1 MPLSNTTVRR
11 EFLKY
16 TGPEIDSLIAA
27 DIGNKGSRAPQI
39 DKQMGSEYAKQNIA
53 TSLATAVFLYSFS
66 GSARKGLNIRELR
79 VTILKEGFPK
89 TIVGDAVQKLEE
101 ELWYFHASSGN
112 YSFKNQA
119 NLNRVIVD
127 TENQVKDAEIND
139 ELRSILQ
146 KNMGRAIET
155 ILWPKSTSDIP
166 DSRKIK
172 LAVLGT
178 NMTHPGTAA
187 DKFTE
192 EIYTKAGAGFR
203 VYKNGLMLLAM
214 DENSTN
220 MLSKH
225 IRRLLALEMV
235 QKDEVQIKNIAKN
248 DLLELSKKSNEA
260 KSQIPYLLHSAY
272 RHLGHLTNDGVRWI
286 DLGMPTIGAF
296 SSLSDRVKEHL
307 CDEELMLTQISPQ
320 VILKH
325 TKLGGEE
332 EKNINDIF
340 EMYLKTPG
348 LPLLQSK
355 ETLLGGIRIGVQ
367 NSLFGLKMETGVVFG
382 KAVFDIEGEMNII
395 GKSLAEK
402 STDSTEEEL
411 EEEEKE
417 DDNGKKDEKKDD
429 PAVKLVKSLTISSNV
444 PWDQLSSLIS
454 GVIGPLKEK
463 DAKIQIKMQLK
474 ALSETGFDRTTLDS
488 KIKETLQQIGA
499 EIDLWQED

>member
-1 MPLSNTTVRR
+1 
-11 EFLKY
+11 
-16 TGPEIDSLIAA
+16 
-27 DIGNKGSRAPQI
+27 
-39 DKQMGSEYAKQNIA
+39 
-53 TSLATAVFLYSFS
+53 
-66 GSARKGLNIRELR
+66 
-79 VTILKEGFPK
+79 
-89 TIVGDAVQKLEE
+89 
-101 ELWYFHASSGN
+101 
-112 YSFKNQA
+112 
-119 NLNRVIVD
+119 
-127 TENQVKDAEIND
+127 
-139 ELRSILQ
+139 
-146 KNMGRAIET
+146 
-155 ILWPKSTSDIP
+155 
-166 DSRKIK
+166 
-172 LAVLGT
+172 
-178 NMTHPGTAA
+178 MTHPGTAA

-220 MLSKH
+220 ILSKH
-225 IRRLLALEMV
+225 VRRLLALELV
-235 QKDEVQIKNIAKN
+235 QKDEGQRKNIAKN
-248 DLLELSKKSNEA
+248 DLLELSKKSNA
-260 KSQIPYLLHSAY
+260 SKSQIPYLLHSAY
-272 RHLGHLTNDGVRWI
+272 RYLGHLTDDGVRWI

-402 STDSTEEEL
+402 STPSKGEEGK
-411 EEEEKE
+411 EEKE
-417 DDNGKKDEKKDD
+417 EKEEKEKDD